1 MHEQGCSYKSI
12 GTLVQHIP
20 EEYTPTDMEEEYR
33 LNKLSTMA
41 TLKRELSTRNSN
53 RKGSTTHPPSSSPNG
68 SIISLTRTAT
78 GRSLTRRR
86 RRSASDPSLQQ
97 KHSSPV
103 SAPSAPELTR
113 QKTIETPGPDDKLNE
128 EERGN
133 YYSSEND
140 TQKEVPPLS
149 LRIRY
154 GVWKSLQWMKR
165 YEFKF
170 SLKMAVAVLVLCM
183 PAFFPSSAAW
193 YLSVRGQWSCMTV
206 IAIMNP
212 TR

>member
-1 MHEQGCSYKSI
+1 M
-12 GTLVQHIP
+12 P

-53 RKGSTTHPPSSSPNG
+53 RKGSATHPPSSSPNG
-68 SIISLTRTAT
+68 SIISLTRTPT

-97 KHSSPV
+97 KQLSPV

-113 QKTIETPGPDDKLNE
+113 QKTIETLTSDKLNE

-140 TQKEVPPLS
+140 TPKEAPPLS

-154 GVWKSLQWMKR
+154 GLWKSLQWTKR